1 MNKYRRN
8 RLREIIK
15 RLSEILDGIEE
26 IRDEEEECISNMP
39 ENLTNSVR
47 YENAENACDEKI
59 ETFKSIIDAERKTSI
74 SNGSIGDCL
83 HGRRKTAGGYIWEY
97 AV

>member
-47 YENAENACDEKI
+47 YENAEIDE
-59 ETFKSIIDAERKTSI
+59 SIQNILES
-74 SNGSIGDCL
+74 C
-83 HGRRKTAGGYIWEY
+83 E
-97 AV
+97 